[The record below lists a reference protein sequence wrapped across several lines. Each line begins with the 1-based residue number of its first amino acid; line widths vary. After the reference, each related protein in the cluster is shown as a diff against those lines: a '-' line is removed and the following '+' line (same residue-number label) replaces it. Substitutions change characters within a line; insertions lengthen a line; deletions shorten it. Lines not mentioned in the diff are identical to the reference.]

1 MNALQVG
8 EALKG
13 GKWSKVVAFEKAVH
27 GIHSTCQG
35 CFLAIISSSSGNGS
49 LFKGVADALFVGLD
63 QHAVDDDDDD
73 DYDDDD
79 FGNRGGDQE
88 PFVLPGGGHGE
99 DDALLI
105 LELTKKNPEDGGG
118 DAASRTRGWDG
129 LRRSCGAAVG
139 HPLPI
144 INSHFAISTIL
155 KIHELKRIFK
165 IILGTICQLYASY
178 AHLPTSLSTLNL
190 LSPFPSHGA
199 ARSPS

>member
-1 MNALQVG
+1 MDALQVG

-13 GKWSKVVAFEKAVH
+13 GKWSKVIAFEKAVH
-27 GIHSTCQG
+27 GIRSTCQG

-73 DYDDDD
+73 DDD
-79 FGNRGGDQE
+79 FGNGVGDQE

-105 LELTKKNPEDGGG
+105 LELTKKKPEDGSG
-118 DAASRTRGWDG
+118 DAAARTRGWDG
-129 LRRSCGAAVG
+129 LRRSCEDAVG

-155 KIHELKRIFK
+155 KIHEPKRILK
-165 IILGTICQLYASY
+165 IILGIICQLYASY